1 MESPRLEEQNI
12 IKDVRY
18 LFRLEKL
25 RKKIIDTIIKDI
37 RNLFRIKKENKVIIL
52 KTEYLEI
59 LETFLN

>member
-25 RKKIIDTIIKDI
+25 RKK
-37 RNLFRIKKENKVIIL
+37 NN
-52 KTEYLEI
+52 
-59 LETFLN
+59 